1 MQAGSRVA
9 VVTGGARGVGH
20 YIAGTLLDA
29 SWRVALADLDA
40 ERLTSAASEFQS
52 AGKECLAVPTDI
64 RDEASVQSLMASVH
78 QRFGQIDVLV
88 NNAAIVPHFMW
99 GNPLWPRVRDQ
110 DKAFWDRV
118 IDTNLGGAF
127 LCSKHVLPYMEA
139 RGAGHIVNLHG
150 GGASI
155 GACAYGVTK
164 DALRTFTRYLA
175 DEEREHGV
183 CVVIAAIT
191 VAIATEDA
199 PEEARQRMPGPSVL
213 GNLFVLAAEAGMGL
227 SGHLVGV
234 KDGRLVAVD

>member
-1 MQAGSRVA
+1 MQGKIA
-9 VVTGGARGVGH
+9 VVTGGARGIGR

-29 SWRVALADLDA
+29 GACVALADLDG
-40 ERLTSAASEFQS
+40 ERLTSTATELQAR
-52 AGKECLAVPTDI
+52 GGDCLAVPTDV
-64 RDEASVQSLMASVH
+64 RDEASVQALMATVQQH
-78 QRFGQIDVLV
+78 FGQIDVLV

-99 GNPLWPRVRDQ
+99 GNPTWPRVRDQ

-139 RGAGHIVNLHG
+139 RGSGHIVNLHG

-175 DEEREHGV
+175 DEEREFGV

-199 PEEARQRMPGPSVL
+199 PAEARQRMPAPSVL
-213 GNLFVLAAEAGMGL
+213 GQLFVLAADADMAL
-227 SGHLVGV
+227 SGHLVGIR
-234 KDGRLVAVD
+234 DERLVAVD

>member
-1 MQAGSRVA
+1 MQGGSKVA
-9 VVTGGARGVGH
+9 VVTGGARGVGR
-20 YIAGTLLDA
+20 YIAGTLLNA
-29 SWRVALADLDA
+29 GARVALADLDA
-40 ERLTSAASEFQS
+40 GRLASTAAEFQ
-52 AGKECLAVPTDI
+52 AGGGACLAVPTDV
-64 RDEASVQSLMASVH
+64 RDEASVQSLMATVH
-78 QRFGQIDVLV
+78 GHFGQIDVLV

-127 LCSKHVLPYMEA
+127 LCSKHVLPFMEA
-139 RGAGHIVNLHG
+139 RGSGHIVNLHG
-150 GGASI
+150 GGTSI

-175 DEEREHGV
+175 EEEREFGV

-199 PEEARQRMPGPSVL
+199 PAEARQRMAGPSVL
-213 GNLFVLAAEAGMGL
+213 GKLFVLAADADMSL

-234 KDGRLVAVD
+234 KDDRLEAFD

>member
-1 MQAGSRVA
+1 MPVRVA
-9 VVTGGARGVGH
+9 IVTGGARGIGR
-20 YIAGTLLDA
+20 YIAGTFVDA
-29 SWRVALADLDA
+29 GACVALADKDA
-40 ERLTSAASEFQS
+40 ERLASTAAELQ
-52 AGKECLAVPTDI
+52 ARGAECLAVPTDV
-64 RDEASVQSLMASVH
+64 RDEASVQALMATVEAH
-78 QRFGQIDVLV
+78 FGQIDVLV

-99 GNPLWPRVRDQ
+99 GNAPWPRVRDQ

-127 LCSKHVLPYMEA
+127 LCSKHVLPFMEK
-139 RGAGHIVNLHG
+139 RRSGHVINLHG
-150 GGASI
+150 GGTTV

-199 PEEARQRMPGPSVL
+199 PAEARQRMPGPSVL
-213 GNLFVLAAEAGMGL
+213 GKLFVLAAQADMAL

-234 KDGRLVAVD
+234 KDDRLVAVD